1 MNKEQLAEI
10 ILQKA
15 RESGFCAAGF
25 AAVTSC
31 KEESKKLL
39 DMIRENRHGEM
50 GYMEQNLSTRTD
62 PESLLPGAKTV
73 FSAALPY
80 SFPLERRKGKARI
93 SRYALVAD
101 YHRVLRN
108 KLGEL
113 LDFICE
119 THPGSV
125 TGKVFVDSM
134 PVFEKTWAE
143 KAGLGKTGK
152 NTMLIVPNTGSYVFL
167 GEILLDIE
175 LPPSDSR
182 LADPCQE
189 CDACIKS
196 CPTCALIEQGKLDA
210 RKCISYLTVELK
222 REFSEEESV
231 LTGEWLFGCDICQEV
246 CPHNALKNPVPAS
259 TGLTPIKELL
269 EITPAQIL
277 SLTRSQFKTLFAATP
292 VFRAGLKR
300 LKRNAKAV
308 IENLNN
314 KVKGQK

>member
-1 MNKEQLAEI
+1 MNNEQLAEI

-15 RESGFCAAGF
+15 QESGFCAAGF
-25 AAVTSC
+25 ASVTSC

-50 GYMEQNLSTRTD
+50 VYMQKELSVRNH
-62 PESLLPGAKTV
+62 PEKLLPGAKTV

-80 SFPLERRKGKARI
+80 TFPLERVKDKARI
-93 SRYALVAD
+93 SRYALVND

-143 KAGLGKTGK
+143 KAGLGATGK
-152 NTMLIVPNTGSYVFL
+152 NTMLIVPGTGSYVFL

-175 LPPSDSR
+175 LPPSPSPQF
-182 LADPCQE
+182 DPCQE
-189 CDACIKS
+189 CNACIKS
-196 CPTCALIEQGKLDA
+196 CPTGALIEPGRLDA

-222 REFSEEESV
+222 REFTPEESAM
-231 LTGEWLFGCDICQEV
+231 TGEWLFGCDVCQDV
-246 CPHNALKNPVPAS
+246 CPHNMQQSP
-259 TGLTPIKELL
+259 TPTRPEFIPKKELL
-269 EITPAQIL
+269 EITPEQIL
-277 SLTRSQFKTLFAATP
+277 SLTRSQFKALFASTP
-292 VFRAGLKR
+292 IFRTGLKR
-300 LKRNAKAV
+300 LKRNANAV
-308 IENLNN
+308 IENLK